1 MKNKQNSYME
11 KVAEI
16 LGVKLNEEFKIKG
29 HGKTT
34 FKMTKNGLAW
44 YDENDDSWD
53 IYDYTNL
60 ILIELLNGETEIES
74 KS

>member
-16 LGVKLNEEFKIKG
+16 LGVKLNEPFKIKG
-29 HGKTT
+29 HKVT

-44 YDENDDSWD
+44 YDKNDDRWD
-53 IYDYTNL
+53 IYDATNL